1 MYKNQWREKVSLE
14 SFLACCVCDRR
25 NLRRSH
31 KGLHILLSS
40 VNLIKTKVG
49 IICQLLF
56 NLKQMCFNYNS
67 FKGLRVSNQLFIF
80 ILLSF
85 FLGEILQIILEY
97 FYEKGVFNLDF
108 SNYSLSEIIFEVI
121 ILAPLIETFFIQFI
135 IIELSL
141 RFFSNKKYIYF
152 YSILTSALIFGIL
165 HQYNTAYIIATF
177 ILGLWFGTIY
187 VFYKKN
193 KNCNPFL
200 ALFTI
205 HLVYNSIN
213 LIKEYYL

>member
-1 MYKNQWREKVSLE
+1 MY
-14 SFLACCVCDRR
+14 
-25 NLRRSH
+25 
-31 KGLHILLSS
+31 
-40 VNLIKTKVG
+40 
-49 IICQLLF
+49 
-56 NLKQMCFNYNS
+56 FNYNS